1 MKKYIKP
8 EMTIFE
14 AKPVEMICASS
25 LGSGGSQENVNGEA
39 PFRDFED
46 SESQF
51 DFSNGL
57 KLW

>member
-25 LGSGGSQENVNGEA
+25 LGSGGSQGNVNGEA
-39 PFRDFED
+39 PLRDFD
-46 SESQF
+46 F
-51 DFSNGL
+51 DFEEENI